1 LTDPPPPPC
10 GGSRPDGGRAGPAAR
25 PERRLAA
32 ILAADVAGYSRLVE
46 RDEQGT
52 LERLRAHRKE
62 LVEPLL
68 AAHRGRI
75 VKLMGDGA
83 LCEFASV
90 VDAVACA
97 VAIQDG
103 MAERERG
110 VPEGERIRLRIGI
123 NLGDLV
129 VEEDGDLYGDG
140 VNVAAR
146 LEQLA
151 EPGGVLVSGTAH
163 DQLRG
168 KSGPPLEFAGER
180 RLKNMAEPVRTY
192 RVRLGGG
199 PVRPGARARP
209 RLARRA
215 VWGAAACL
223 LAAAAAVGGWWFAG
237 APPGDGAR
245 VPGAVTRGPAPP
257 FAGAQTAPA
266 TTTAPRMS
274 VVVLPFANLGGDPEQ
289 EYFADGI
296 TDDLTA
302 DLSRIDGSFVI
313 ARQTA
318 FTYKGR
324 PVDMRE
330 VGRELGV
337 RYALQ
342 GSVRRAGD
350 RVTINAQLV
359 DASSGASLWAERFE
373 GKRGDLAA
381 LQDRVT
387 GGVAGTLRLEL
398 VRAEARRLE
407 RDRATDPDALDD
419 AMRGWAVYHRPFSRE
434 GREEARRLF
443 ERALAK
449 DPDAVDALVGLAQVL
464 AANTLEGWSAEPDE
478 DRARA
483 DALLRRALDLEPNRA
498 ATHFVLGVLRRSQG
512 RLDEAAEALR
522 AAIALDRNYARAYL
536 QLGFALTFMGRPDE
550 AIALARQSQRLNP
563 RDPNASTHLWL
574 LGYAHLLLGRAEES
588 VGFLEKA
595 RASNPRLY
603 YVHLYLAAALGLAGR
618 VEEARQALAESLR
631 LKPDYDTL
639 ERVRAGSPGTRHPDH
654 VELAERTVHVGL
666 RRAGMPDA

>member
-1 LTDPPPPPC
+1 MADRS
-10 GGSRPDGGRAGPAAR
+10 GSARVRGRASPAAPR
-25 PERRLAA
+25 GARWPAC
-32 ILAADVAGYSRLVE
+32 
-46 RDEQGT
+46 
-52 LERLRAHRKE
+52 LRA
-62 LVEPLL
+62 
-68 AAHRGRI
+68 AG
-75 VKLMGDGA
+75 
-83 LCEFASV
+83 
-90 VDAVACA
+90 
-97 VAIQDG
+97 
-103 MAERERG
+103 
-110 VPEGERIRLRIGI
+110 
-123 NLGDLV
+123 
-129 VEEDGDLYGDG
+129 
-140 VNVAAR
+140 VAA
-146 LEQLA
+146 
-151 EPGGVLVSGTAH
+151 
-163 DQLRG
+163 
-168 KSGPPLEFAGER
+168 
-180 RLKNMAEPVRTY
+180 
-192 RVRLGGG
+192 
-199 PVRPGARARP
+199 
-209 RLARRA
+209 
-215 VWGAAACL
+215 
-223 LAAAAAVGGWWFAG
+223 GGWWLAE
-237 APPGDGAR
+237 APPPGDAP
-245 VPGAVTRGPAPP
+245 VPGAVSGGPAAPS
-257 FAGAQTAPA
+257 AATQTAPSVLA
-266 TTTAPRMS
+266 APRMS

-313 ARQTA
+313 ARHTA

-324 PVDMRE
+324 PVDLRE

-337 RYALQ
+337 RYVLQ

-350 RVTINAQLV
+350 RVTINAQLI
-359 DASSGASLWAERFE
+359 DAATGAGLWAERFE
-373 GKRGDLAA
+373 GGRSDLTA
-381 LQDRVT
+381 LQERVT

-464 AANTLEGWSAEPDE
+464 TANTLEGWSASPEE
-478 DRARA
+478 DKARA

-512 RLDEAAEALR
+512 RLEEAAEALR

-536 QLGFALTFMGRPDE
+536 QLGYALTFMGRPEE
-550 AIALARQSQRLNP
+550 AIPLAERSQGLNP
-563 RDPNASTHLWL
+563 RDPNAATHAWL
-574 LGYAHLLLGRAEES
+574 LGYANLLLGRAEES
-588 VGFLEKA
+588 AGFYERA

-618 VEEARQALAESLR
+618 VEEAKRSLAESLR

-639 ERVRAGSPGTRHPDH
+639 ERVRAGSPGTRHPAH